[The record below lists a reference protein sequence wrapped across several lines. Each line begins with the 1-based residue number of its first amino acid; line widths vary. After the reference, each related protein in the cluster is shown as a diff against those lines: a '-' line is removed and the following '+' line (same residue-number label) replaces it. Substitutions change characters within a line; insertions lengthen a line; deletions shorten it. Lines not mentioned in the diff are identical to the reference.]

1 MLEKG
6 DKKMEFTGG
15 RLVKKDKKNNEV
27 HVLEVMSV
35 LRELVNFNGKRRQSG
50 RLNRMKKMKKDP

>member
-6 DKKMEFTGG
+6 DKKMEVTVERF
-15 RLVKKDKKNNEV
+15 VKKGRKNNGV
-27 HVLEVMSV
+27 HCLEVMSV

-50 RLNRMKKMKKDP
+50 RLNRMKKIKKGP